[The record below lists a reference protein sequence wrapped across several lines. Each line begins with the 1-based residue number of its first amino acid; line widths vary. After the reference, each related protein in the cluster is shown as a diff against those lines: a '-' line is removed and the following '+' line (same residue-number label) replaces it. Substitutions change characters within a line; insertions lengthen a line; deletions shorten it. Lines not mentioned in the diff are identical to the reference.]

1 MNDLPT
7 SLAPLQAQLLAAA
20 AQFADDTQP
29 LSQLLSDLA
38 SDVEKVLAEPL
49 EIFPVCHHSPIS
61 AIQMV
66 QRLQQNPPKVIYLE
80 LCEDLRPT
88 IENLADCQLPVALQA
103 FAAESSTFSADL
115 MPLSVI
121 APLTEASA
129 EYQAIA
135 YALQSPDTEIVFVDR
150 SADLVV
156 QWEPPDPHSPE
167 NADEPPGDEAEMHGG
182 AIAVEIGQITPSF
195 DIFLKALLKNSQT
208 RHFAEWWDQYV
219 EQALIGADYHTYRQ
233 VFSLVG
239 SLIRRLG
246 TKQENLDR
254 NRQRESLM
262 WTRIKQHMQ
271 AHQVNTEDA
280 IFICGAA
287 HAASDVAEYGIANP
301 IQAEIP
307 EVSQTTWLYGIIPS
321 SFTAIEYQFHHPAG
335 TISLA
340 ESTWSKSLKLAK
352 LSPFRLAKLD
362 KEKSTKVKQKKAST
376 TSNQADKILQV
387 GDLQDR
393 ALVSLLTRSPSQVG
407 ADQDQLLNWCVN
419 IVALARKNG
428 YLASTADAIAI
439 LQTSMLLANI
449 RQRSFPSPY
458 DFQDA
463 AITCLEKDYMPKKRN
478 IAQICRILLGG
489 DRIGTVGY
497 ASLPPLAQNVYDRLA
512 ALNINLFAKTNQRAL
527 LDFKQQPELFACSD
541 VLWRLRWLI
550 GDFIVHPIIGERSLG
565 YKPVQESWE
574 VRLGKHQRNIIL
586 LGYEG
591 VTIEQVLEQR
601 LKQQS
606 FAPEAKAAHALAA
619 AEDSLLYLQ
628 HPRLTEAIGSHA
640 TNLLSQ
646 ETAAEDAPSI
656 FDRIRRLV
664 HYYRSTPKGLPD
676 WIERFVSTGYAH
688 YSTLLPVAFGD
699 RGTSPT
705 QISGMLSFIF
715 TLESLALALG
725 CQRSQLLISIQQTA
739 QTIEDPAKMGLL
751 WTAEWLLKLKD
762 LAVIRS
768 FFASL
773 LQDHLRIQA
782 FPEYLNGFIL
792 ALTFAPRMGGFVV
805 ELLNQL
811 FATVPDAVLL
821 PQLPQLILGLRSQSQ
836 LLSPL
841 IKDAGNSFPNS
852 LKELDRRQPLVW
864 QTEPLE
870 TSPQIPIATKIV
882 TLSATERTIQQLLN
896 EYPDTVIALANWLG
910 IEAITWQDSN
920 PDLNQNLSG
929 DRSQAQNSEQPRSLS
944 PLSQIE
950 LAVVDLLQTYPAAFE
965 AHSLALKS
973 TG

>member
-1 MNDLPT
+1 MTDLPS

-20 AQFADDTQP
+20 TQFADDTQP
-29 LSQLLSDLA
+29 LGQLLSDLA

-49 EIFPVCHHSPIS
+49 EIFPVCHHSPTS

-66 QRLQQNPPKVIYLE
+66 QRLQQRPPKVIYLE

-103 FAAESSTFSADL
+103 FAAKSSTFSADL

-135 YALQSPDTEIVFVDR
+135 YALQSPNTEIVFVDR

-156 QWEPPDPHSPE
+156 QWEPPDLHSQE
-167 NADEPPGDEAEMHGG
+167 NKDELLDEEAEIHGG

-195 DIFLKALLKNSQT
+195 DIFLQALLKNSQT

-219 EQALIGADYHTYRQ
+219 EQALIGEDYHTYRQ

-246 TKQENLDR
+246 IKQEDLERD
-254 NRQRESLM
+254 RQRESLM

-271 AHQVNTEDA
+271 AHQVNAEDA

-287 HAASDVAEYGIANP
+287 HAASDVPEYGIANP
-301 IQAEIP
+301 IQAELP
-307 EVSQTTWLYGIIPS
+307 EASETTWLYGIIPS
-321 SFTAIEYQFHHPAG
+321 SYTAIEYQFHHPAG
-335 TISLA
+335 TLSLA
-340 ESTWSKSLKLAK
+340 ETTWGKSLKLAK
-352 LSPFRLAKLD
+352 LSPFRLAKPD
-362 KEKSTKVKQKKAST
+362 KEKSTKATKTNKTKQKKASDP
-376 TSNQADKILQV
+376 SNQEDKATQAEN
-387 GDLQDR
+387 LQDR

-407 ADQDQLLNWCVN
+407 ADQDQLLTWCVN
-419 IVALARKNG
+419 IVGLARKNG

-463 AITCLEKDYMPKKRN
+463 AITCLEKDYTPKKRN

-497 ASLPPLAQNVYDRLA
+497 ASLPPLAQDVYDRLA
-512 ALNINLFAKTNQRAL
+512 PLNINLLAKTNQRAL
-527 LDFKQQPELFACSD
+527 LDFKQQPKLLACSD
-541 VLWRLRWLI
+541 VLWRLRRLI

-591 VTIEQVLEQR
+591 VTIEQVLAQR

-628 HPRLTEAIGSHA
+628 HLRLTEALGSHA
-640 TNLLSQ
+640 TTLLSQ
-646 ETAAEDAPSI
+646 ETAAEDAPAI

-664 HYYRSTPKGLPD
+664 HYYRSTPAGLPN

-688 YSTLLPVAFGD
+688 YSTLLPAAFSD

-705 QISGMLSFIF
+705 QVSAMLSFIF
-715 TLESLALALG
+715 TLENLALALG

-739 QTIEDPAKMGLL
+739 QSIEDPAKMGLL

-762 LAVIRS
+762 LAEIRS
-768 FFASL
+768 FFAAL
-773 LQDHLRIQA
+773 LQDNLRIQA
-782 FPEYLNGFIL
+782 FPEYLKGFIL
-792 ALTFAPRMGGFVV
+792 ALSFAPRMGSFVV

-821 PQLPQLILGLRSQSQ
+821 PQLPQLILSLRSQSQ

-852 LKELDRRQPLVW
+852 LKELDRRALPVW
-864 QTEPLE
+864 QGNLQATPTE
-870 TSPQIPIATKIV
+870 IPTAKAEI
-882 TLSATERTIQQLLN
+882 LSTAEQSVQQLLI
-896 EYPDTVIALANWLG
+896 EYPDTANTLANWLG
-910 IEAITWQDSN
+910 IEAMT
-920 PDLNQNLSG
+920 
-929 DRSQAQNSEQPRSLS
+929 
-944 PLSQIE
+944 
-950 LAVVDLLQTYPAAFE
+950 
-965 AHSLALKS
+965 
-973 TG
+973 

>member
-1 MNDLPT
+1 MTDLPT

-29 LSQLLSDLA
+29 LSQLLCNLA
-38 SDVEKVLAEPL
+38 SDVEKVLEEPL
-49 EIFPVCHHSPIS
+49 EIFPVCHHSPTS

-66 QRLQQNPPKVIYLE
+66 QRLQQRPPKVIYLE
-80 LCEDLRPT
+80 LCEDLLPV

-103 FAAESSTFSADL
+103 FAAESSTFVADL

-135 YALQSPDTEIVFVDR
+135 YALQSPATEIVFVDR
-150 SADLVV
+150 STDLVV
-156 QWEPPDPHSPE
+156 QWEPPDLNSQE
-167 NADEPPGDEAEMHGG
+167 NEDEQLGEEIEIHGG
-182 AIAVEIGQITPSF
+182 AIAVEIGQIAPSF
-195 DIFLKALLKNSQT
+195 DAFLQALLKNSQT

-219 EQALIGADYHTYRQ
+219 EQALIGADYQTYRQ

-246 TKQENLDR
+246 TNQEHLDR

-271 AHQVNTEDA
+271 AHQISPEDA

-287 HAASDVAEYGIANP
+287 HAASDVPEYGIANP
-301 IQAEIP
+301 LQAEIP
-307 EVSQTTWLYGIIPS
+307 EASQTTWLYGIIPS
-321 SFTAIEYQFHHPAG
+321 SYTAIEYQFHLPAG

-340 ESTWSKSLKLAK
+340 ESAWSKSLKLAK
-352 LSPFRLAKLD
+352 LSPFSLSKPD
-362 KEKSTKVKQKKAST
+362 KSKSTKAKQKKANI
-376 TSNQADKILQV
+376 TSIQAAKPNQRE
-387 GDLQDR
+387 DLQDR
-393 ALVSLLTRSPSQVG
+393 TLVSLLTRSPDQVG
-407 ADQDQLLNWCVN
+407 ADQDQLLSWCVN

-463 AITCLEKDYMPKKRN
+463 AITCLEKDYTPKKRN
-478 IAQICRILLGG
+478 VAQICRILLGG

-512 ALNINLFAKTNQRAL
+512 ALNINLYAKTNQRAL
-527 LDFKQQPELFACSD
+527 LDFRQQPELLICSE
-541 VLWRLRWLI
+541 VLWRLRRLA
-550 GDFIVHPIIGERSLG
+550 GDHIVHPIIGECSLG

-574 VRLGKHQRNIIL
+574 VRIGKYQRDLIL

-606 FAPEAKAAHALAA
+606 FAPEAKTAQALAA
-619 AEDSLLYLQ
+619 AEDSLLYLH
-628 HPRLTEAIGSHA
+628 HPRLTEMLGSHA
-640 TNLLSQ
+640 TTLLSQ

-664 HYYRSTPKGLPD
+664 HYYRSTPAGLPN

-705 QISGMLSFIF
+705 QISAMLSFIF
-715 TLESLALALG
+715 TLENLALALG

-762 LAVIRS
+762 LATIRS
-768 FFASL
+768 FFAAL
-773 LQDHLRIQA
+773 LQDRQRIQA

-792 ALTFAPRMGGFVV
+792 ALAFAPRMGSFVV

-821 PQLPQLILGLRSQSQ
+821 PQLPQLILSLRSQSQ

-841 IKDAGNSFPNS
+841 IKDAGNNFPNS
-852 LKELDRRQPLVW
+852 LKELDRRAPLVW
-864 QTEPLE
+864 ETEPLE
-870 TSPQIPIATKIV
+870 TASQISLTAKTT
-882 TLSATERTIQQLLN
+882 TLSTAEQAIQQLLL
-896 EYPDTVIALANWLG
+896 EYPDTTNTLANWLG
-910 IEAITWQDSN
+910 IEAVTWQDLN
-920 PDLNQNLSG
+920 QDLNQNLSG
-929 DRSQAQNSEQPRSLS
+929 DRIQAQNLVQPTSLS
-944 PLSQIE
+944 QTE
-950 LAVVDLLQTYPAAFE
+950 QGVVELLQTYPETFE
-965 AHSLALKS
+965 AHSLALKYRLKA
-973 TG
+973 

>member
-1 MNDLPT
+1 MTDLPA
-7 SLAPLQAQLLAAA
+7 SLAPLQTQLLASA

-29 LSQLLSDLA
+29 LNQLLSDLA
-38 SDVEKVLAEPL
+38 GDVDKVLAEPL
-49 EIFPVCHHSPIS
+49 EIFPVCHHSPTA
-61 AIQMV
+61 AIQML
-66 QRLQQNPPKVIYLE
+66 QRLQRRPPKVIYIE

-121 APLTEASA
+121 VPLTEASA

-135 YALQSPDTEIVFVDR
+135 FALQSTDTEIVFVDR

-156 QWEPPDPHSPE
+156 QWEPPDLHLPE
-167 NADEPPGDEAEMHGG
+167 NEDEPPSKEAEIHGS
-182 AIAVEIGQITPSF
+182 AIAVELGQIVPSF
-195 DIFLKALLKNSQT
+195 DAFLQALLKNSQT

-233 VFSLVG
+233 VLSLVG

-246 TKQENLDR
+246 TKQENLNL

-271 AHQVNTEDA
+271 AHQVSPEDA

-287 HAASDVAEYGIANP
+287 HAASDVPEYGIANP
-301 IQAEIP
+301 IQAELP
-307 EVSQTTWLYGIIPS
+307 KASQTTWLYGIIPS
-321 SFTAIEYQFHHPAG
+321 SYTAIEYQFHHPAG
-335 TISLA
+335 TLSLA
-340 ESTWSKSLKLAK
+340 EATWSKSLKLAK
-352 LSPFRLAKLD
+352 LSPFRLTKPD
-362 KEKSTKVKQKKAST
+362 KEKSTKATKTKQKKAIATSDQEDKT
-376 TSNQADKILQV
+376 TQV
-387 GDLQDR
+387 EDLQDR
-393 ALVSLLTRSPSQVG
+393 AMVSLLMRSPSQVG
-407 ADQDQLLNWCVN
+407 ADRDQLLNWCVN

-439 LQTSMLLANI
+439 FQTSMLLANI

-463 AITCLEKDYMPKKRN
+463 AITCLEKDYTPKKRN

-512 ALNINLFAKTNQRAL
+512 PLNINLLAKTNQRAL
-527 LDFKQQPELFACSD
+527 LDFKQQPELLACSD
-541 VLWRLRWLI
+541 VMWRLRRLA
-550 GDFIVHPIIGERSLG
+550 GDHVVHPIIGERSLG

-574 VRLGKHQRNIIL
+574 VRIGKYQRDLIL

-619 AEDSLLYLQ
+619 AEDSLLYLH

-640 TNLLSQ
+640 TTLLSQ
-646 ETAAEDAPSI
+646 ETAAEDAPTI

-664 HYYRSTPKGLPD
+664 HYYRSTPTGLPN

-688 YSTLLPVAFGD
+688 YSTLLPIAFAD

-715 TLESLALALG
+715 TLENLALALG

-739 QTIEDPAKMGLL
+739 QIIEDPAKMGLL

-762 LAVIRS
+762 LAAIRS
-768 FFASL
+768 FFAAL

-792 ALTFAPRMGGFVV
+792 ALSFAPRMGSFVV

-821 PQLPQLILGLRSQSQ
+821 PQLPQLILSLRSQSQ

-852 LKELDRRQPLVW
+852 LKELDRRTPMVW
-864 QTEPLE
+864 QTEPQLAE
-870 TSPQIPIATKIV
+870 TEIPIAKIAA
-882 TLSATERTIQQLLN
+882 LSTAEQAVQQLLI
-896 EYPDTVIALANWLG
+896 EYPDNAIALANWLG
-910 IEAITWQDSN
+910 IEAITWQDLN
-920 PDLNQNLSG
+920 QDLNQNYSG
-929 DRSQAQNSEQPRSLS
+929 DRAQGQNLEQPRSLS
-944 PLSQIE
+944 QIE
-950 LAVVDLLQTYPAAFE
+950 QATVDLLQTYPAAFE
-965 AHSLALKS
+965 AHSQSLKQFH
-973 TG
+973 